1 MITAEFGIIPE
12 ILTNEIYTNY
22 EPQKYN
28 CIKID
33 DDLYINDW
41 WPQLQI

>member
-28 CIKID
+28 CINC
-33 DDLYINDW
+33 L
-41 WPQLQI
+41 PELTH